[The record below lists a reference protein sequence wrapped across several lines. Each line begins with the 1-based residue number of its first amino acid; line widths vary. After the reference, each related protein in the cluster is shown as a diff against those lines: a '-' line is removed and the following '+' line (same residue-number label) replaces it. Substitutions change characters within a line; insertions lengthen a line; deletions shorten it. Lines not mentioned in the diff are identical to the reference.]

1 MITAVGL
8 SFVFRNVG
16 LKWNGSAPKQWPS
29 VISTGGFTIGG
40 LLVRWSLIVT
50 LSVTALLL
58 FILSYIVQ
66 RTRQGKAMRATQD
79 RLMGVNVGRT
89 ISFPFALGG
98 AGAGAAAVLS
108 VQTLGT
114 IRSDHCF
121 QVRQRIMEKV

>member
-1 MITAVGL
+1 LITAVGL

-16 LKWNGSAPKQWPS
+16 LKWNGSTPKQWPS

-50 LSVTALLL
+50 ALLL
-58 FILSYIVQ
+58 FVLTFIVQ

-79 RLMGVNVGRT
+79 RLMGVNLGRT